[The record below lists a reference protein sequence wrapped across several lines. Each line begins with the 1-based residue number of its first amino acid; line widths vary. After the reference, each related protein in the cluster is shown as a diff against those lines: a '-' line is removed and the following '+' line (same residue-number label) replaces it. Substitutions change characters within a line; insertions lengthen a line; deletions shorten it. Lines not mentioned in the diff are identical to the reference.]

1 MSRFYQAFINT
12 VINHEGPYVNHEAD
26 RGGETFYGIARR
38 YHSDWPGWPILD
50 SYSLEEKQ
58 RLRILADPDRGI
70 TGDDLELT
78 DLTSDLYYERFWR
91 PLNLQAETIPQPLAE
106 AAFDCA
112 VSMGGSRAGLFLQHA
127 LNLIND
133 ARIAEDGAIGPKT
146 IYAIEAADHRGVV
159 SDVIRV
165 MTVLRAIHYYDQ
177 VQRDASQQ
185 VFLRGWLR
193 RLLP

>member
-1 MSRFYQAFINT
+1 MSRFDQAFIRT
-12 VINHEGPYVNHEAD
+12 VINHEGPYVNHPAD

-50 SYSLEEKQ
+50 SYSLDVKQ
-58 RLRILADPDRGI
+58 LLRIHHIDGGI
-70 TGDDLELT
+70 MGDNVELT
-78 DLTSDLYYERFWR
+78 ELTTSFYYDHFWR

-106 AAFDCA
+106 AVFDCA
-112 VSMGGSRAGLFLQHA
+112 VAMGRSRGGLFLQHA

-146 IYAIEAADHRGVV
+146 LYAIEAADRRGVV